1 MLLSYSQAERSNATC
16 ARLFQAITLRLRP
29 NVECTSEGHVIPL
42 FLHHLLTVNHL
53 PSPNPHFFPFPT
65 RDMADQS
72 ASARFRAL
80 FEAGLQV
87 YEKKTSIT
95 LSAHP
100 LAVQIQ
106 SCHSVESISAVLQG
120 QARAFTKFRGSD
132 KMIKLIKNTLSILT
146 ALSDTATLGDSSGL
160 VSLKALRPV
169 PQL

>member
-1 MLLSYSQAERSNATC
+1 
-16 ARLFQAITLRLRP
+16 
-29 NVECTSEGHVIPL
+29 
-42 FLHHLLTVNHL
+42 
-53 PSPNPHFFPFPT
+53 
-65 RDMADQS
+65 MADQS
-72 ASARFRAL
+72 ASARFRVL

-95 LSAHP
+95 LAAHP

-120 QARAFTKFRGSD
+120 QARAFTKFRESD
-132 KMIKLIKNTLSILT
+132 KMMKLIKNTLSILT

-160 VSLKALRPV
+160 VRLKALMPV